1 MIIKNLSQ
9 ADLIIRNI
17 GQLLPMEG
25 GTDEP
30 SPEDMRTLENSALAV
45 RAGKVAWIGELSDL
59 EGSVAVTNGKKT
71 IDAGGCVV
79 TPGFIDCH
87 THLVFASSREKE
99 FQMRMEGKSYLEI
112 LKAGGGILSTVR
124 ATRAASEEELALD
137 AMKRLNSLLRFGVTT
152 CEIKSGYGLDT
163 KTELKMLR
171 VMAALKKSQ
180 PVHIVPT
187 FLGAHAIPPEYRD
200 NREKYID
207 LVIKEMIPAVAEKN
221 LARFCDVYLEK
232 GAYSCEETERILEAA
247 KGKGLLPKL
256 HAGQFNDLDGAG
268 LGARLGAASIDHLEK
283 VSDDGLAAMAEKGV
297 TAVILPGASFF
308 VREKTADA
316 ARMRKAGVK
325 VAVSTDCNPGSSMT
339 ENLPLMLT
347 MAVVNGGLGLKDAI
361 EGATTSAAA
370 ALALPHPA
378 GTLAVGAPAD
388 IVIHDVRDWRGIVY
402 HFGMS
407 HARTVIIGGNVVFNA
422 GSGDSG
428 Q

>member
-1 MIIKNLSQ
+1 MTNNNLPQ

-17 GQLLPMEG
+17 GQLLPMDG
-25 GTDEP
+25 GTGDA
-30 SPEDMRTLENSALAV
+30 SQQDIRTIENSALAV
-45 RAGKVAWIGELSDL
+45 GDGKVIRAGELSGL
-59 EGSVAVTNGKKT
+59 EGSVAVTDETKT

-79 TPGFIDCH
+79 TPGFIECH

-112 LKAGGGILSTVR
+112 LEAGGGILSTVR
-124 ATRAASEEELALD
+124 ATREASEEELVLS
-137 AMKRLNSLLRFGVTT
+137 AMKRLNILLSFGVTT

-163 KTELKMLR
+163 ETELKMLR
-171 VMAALKKSQ
+171 VMAALQQSQ
-180 PVHIVPT
+180 PVRIVPT
-187 FLGAHAIPPEYRD
+187 FLGAHALPPEYRD
-200 NREKYID
+200 DREKYID
-207 LVIKEMIPAVAEKN
+207 LVIKEMIPAVAEQN

-232 GAYSCEETERILEAA
+232 GAYSRKETERILLAA
-247 KGKGLLPKL
+247 REKGLLPKL

-268 LGARLGAASIDHLEK
+268 LGARLGAVSIDHLEK
-283 VSDDGLAAMAEKGV
+283 VSDEGLAAMAEQGV
-297 TAVILPGASFF
+297 TAVILPGAAFF